1 MAKWF
6 EASVRYMKM
15 MEDGQEKEVCDKY
28 LVEDETISCAEK
40 RIVDEVGVYI
50 KGDFEVESITGK
62 KIAEVSASEDGDMW
76 YRAKV
81 VFVTLDEKTG
91 KEKKAANVVMV
102 QSGSFSDALAEVKE
116 VMKGSM
122 SDWYIAALQESPV
135 VDVFMLNANG
145 E

>member
-6 EASVRYMKM
+6 EASVRYMKS
-15 MEDGQEKEVCDKY
+15 MEDGSEKEVTDKY

-40 RIVDEVGVYI
+40 RIVEEVAPYI
-50 KGDFEVESITGK
+50 HGDFEVESMTGK
-62 KIAEVSASEDGDMW
+62 KIAEVSAGDGGTW

-81 VFVTLDEKTG
+81 MFVTIDEKSG
-91 KEKKAANVVMV
+91 KDKKTANIVMV
-102 QSGSFSDALAEVKE
+102 EAGSFEDALVEVKD

-122 SDWYIAALQESPV
+122 ADWYIAALQETPI
-135 VDVFMLNANG
+135 VDVFTLNTNK

>member
-15 MEDGQEKEVCDKY
+15 MEDGQEREACDKY

-40 RIVDEVGVYI
+40 RIVEEVAPYI
-50 KGDFEVESITGK
+50 HGDFEVDSMTGK
-62 KIAEVSASEDGDMW
+62 KIAEVSAGDGDVW

-81 VFVTLDEKTG
+81 MFVTMDEKSG
-91 KEKKAANVVMV
+91 KEKKTASIVMV
-102 QSGSFSDALAEVKE
+102 QADGFDEALKMVKE
-116 VMKGSM
+116 VMKGTM
-122 SDWYIAALQESPV
+122 ADWYIASIQETPI
-135 VDVFMLNANG
+135 VDVFKMNANK

>member
-15 MEDGQEKEVCDKY
+15 MEDGSDKEVTDKY

-40 RIVDEVGVYI
+40 RIVEEVSPYI
-50 KGDFEVESITGK
+50 HGDFEVESMTGK
-62 KIAEVSASEDGDMW
+62 KIAEVSAGDGDVW

-81 VFVTLDEKTG
+81 MYVTMDEKTG
-91 KEKKAANVVMV
+91 KEKKSANIFFVRA
-102 QSGSFSDALAEVKE
+102 GCFEEAFTKLNA

-122 SDWYIAALQESPV
+122 ADWEIAAIQETPI
-135 VDVFMLNANG
+135 VDVFSLNANK